1 MARTIAKDYDAKR
14 SAILKKSAQYFAD
27 QGYDRASVSQVA
39 GACGIS
45 KSLIYHYYESKE
57 QLLFDI
63 LQSHLNA
70 IHECVTAISNHNK
83 DPKTHLRHL
92 VAELLTAY
100 RGADAEHR
108 LQLQSTTALSLEQ
121 QHELAETQR
130 AIVKIFA
137 DTIES
142 IAPDYLQGMPQYQR
156 PITMSLFGMLN
167 WFYLWYQPG
176 GGMTRIEY
184 ANLATEI
191 LLGGLDRLRCNK
203 QQISLKRTKVTLETK
218 IPL

>member
-83 DPKTHLRHL
+83 EPETHLRHL

-108 LQLQSTTALSLEQ
+108 LQLQSTTDIHWRHPCWLDLSLSKETV
-121 QHELAETQR
+121 LA
-130 AIVKIFA
+130 KI
-137 DTIES
+137 
-142 IAPDYLQGMPQYQR
+142 R
-156 PITMSLFGMLN
+156 
-167 WFYLWYQPG
+167 
-176 GGMTRIEY
+176 
-184 ANLATEI
+184 
-191 LLGGLDRLRCNK
+191 
-203 QQISLKRTKVTLETK
+203 
-218 IPL
+218 

>member
-14 SAILKKSAQYFAD
+14 TSILKKSAQYFAD

-70 IHECVTAISNHNK
+70 IHKCVATISNHNK

-108 LQLQSTTALSLEQ
+108 LQLQSTTALSQEQ

-130 AIVKIFA
+130 AIVKVFA

-142 IAPDYLQGMPQYQR
+142 IAPDYLHGMPQHQR

-176 GGMTRIEY
+176 RSMNRIEY
-184 ANLATEI
+184 ANLATDI
-191 LLGGLDRLRCNK
+191 LLGGLDRLK
-203 QQISLKRTKVTLETK
+203 DTGDQIQVRNAQLKLETK

>member
-14 SAILKKSAQYFAD
+14 TAILKKSAQYFAD

-70 IHECVTAISNHNK
+70 IHECVAAISDHKK
-83 DPKTHLRHL
+83 DPKIHLRHL

-108 LQLQSTTALSLEQ
+108 LQLQST
-121 QHELAETQR
+121 
-130 AIVKIFA
+130 
-137 DTIES
+137 
-142 IAPDYLQGMPQYQR
+142 
-156 PITMSLFGMLN
+156 
-167 WFYLWYQPG
+167 
-176 GGMTRIEY
+176 
-184 ANLATEI
+184 
-191 LLGGLDRLRCNK
+191 
-203 QQISLKRTKVTLETK
+203 
-218 IPL
+218 

>member
-14 SAILKKSAQYFAD
+14 TSILKKSAQYFAD

-70 IHECVTAISNHNK
+70 IHECVAAISNHNK
-83 DPKTHLRHL
+83 DPKIHLRHL

-130 AIVKIFA
+130 AIVKVFA

-142 IAPDYLQGMPQYQR
+142 IAPDYLQDMPQHQR

-167 WFYLWYQPG
+167 WFYLGYQPG
-176 GGMTRIEY
+176 RSMNRIEY
-184 ANLATEI
+184 ANLATDI
-191 LLGGLDRLRCNK
+191 LLGGLDRLK
-203 QQISLKRTKVTLETK
+203 GAGDQIHMRNTQLKLKTK

>member
-1 MARTIAKDYDAKR
+1 MDPYASRETLDHSIMYIFAVALEDGAWHHVKSYTPQRARRKSTVKLWQKIVTR
-14 SAILKKSAQYFAD
+14 ENKKWTKKY
-27 QGYDRASVSQVA
+27 
-39 GACGIS
+39 
-45 KSLIYHYYESKE
+45 
-57 QLLFDI
+57 
-63 LQSHLNA
+63 
-70 IHECVTAISNHNK
+70 HNK

-184 ANLATEI
+184 ADLATEI

-203 QQISLKRTKVTLETK
+203 QQINLKRTKVTLETK